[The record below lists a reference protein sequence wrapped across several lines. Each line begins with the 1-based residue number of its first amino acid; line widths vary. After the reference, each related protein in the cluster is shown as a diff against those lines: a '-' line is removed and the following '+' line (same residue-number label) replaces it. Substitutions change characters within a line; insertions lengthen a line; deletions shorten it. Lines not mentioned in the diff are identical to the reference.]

1 MPRVSIWLRSILR
14 WPLRL
19 TGQTG
24 RDVFR
29 LNLSSQARY
38 YIGHARTALLALS
51 GALILTLVWETAHIM
66 FVTWEARE
74 IQAAL
79 ARVHAQDKQ
88 LVEEARAKGIDLS
101 EHMMQQLPGE
111 VALANQII
119 EKRSFSWTRFL
130 SELEQAIPTHV
141 AISSIRL
148 DPGRLV
154 IHLTGTAVSL
164 EDVTTFTV
172 ALQDHPTFKNPVLGQ
187 HRDAGNGT
195 VEFDLTLHYH
205 LPKPQE
211 G

>member
-1 MPRVSIWLRSILR
+1 
-14 WPLRL
+14 
-19 TGQTG
+19 
-24 RDVFR
+24 VFR
-29 LNLSSQARY
+29 LNLSSQARS
-38 YIGHARTALLALS
+38 YIGPVRMALVILS
-51 GALILTLVWETAHIM
+51 GALILALFWETAHIM
-66 FVTWEARE
+66 FVTWESRE
-74 IQAAL
+74 IQAAF
-79 ARVHAQDKQ
+79 ARVQSQDKQ
-88 LVEEARAKGIDLS
+88 
-101 EHMMQQLPGE
+101 QLPSE

-154 IHLTGTAVSL
+154 IHLTGTAVNL

-172 ALQDHPTFKNPVLGQ
+172 ALQDHPTFKNAVLGQ
-187 HRDAGNGT
+187 HRDASNGM

-205 LPKPQE
+205 LPKPQD